1 MAVFIHC
8 PYCGKEMEKGMIRS
22 DHELNWSDKKY
33 FFNRAEFH
41 PKSVLLGK
49 LSFIRGTTV
58 EAWLCRDC
66 KKVIIDYTDTEQGGQ
81 S

>member
-1 MAVFIHC
+1 
-8 PYCGKEMEKGMIRS
+8 MIRS

-33 FFNRAEFH
+33 FFNRAAFH